1 MVKIK
6 INGPYDFDRVLQRLS
21 IDPLM
26 AIHSTERF
34 VKVPMYQEKT
44 PIVVKVQA
52 TGTKQNP
59 SFELSSS
66 ATLTEK
72 EIQHIKAIF
81 QWDKPLQDISN
92 HFSKTDLATIF
103 QEHEGTPLVL
113 DFDLYHCLMKCII
126 HQQVNMKFAHTLTE
140 RFVHTFGFE
149 KEGVW
154 FYPKPEDVSKLDY
167 EQITALKMS
176 RRKAEYIID
185 TSKLIATGDLPLYSL
200 DNISDEEILK
210 MLIKVRGIGPW
221 TVQNLLL
228 FGLGRPNLFP
238 IADIGIQNA
247 LKKLKGLD
255 QKPTVLQMQEWA
267 KDWEPYLS
275 YASLYLWRSIEPQVE
290 ELVK

>member
-1 MVKIK
+1 MK
-6 INGPYDFDRVLQRLS
+6 GPYDFDRVLDRLS

-26 AIHSTERF
+26 VVDKKERS
-34 VKVPMYQEKT
+34 VKVPMYKENA
-44 PIVVKVQA
+44 PIVVKVKA
-52 TGTKQNP
+52 IGTKQEP
-59 SFELSSS
+59 AFDLTST
-66 ATLTEK
+66 ADLTENEK
-72 EIQHIKAIF
+72 NHIKTIF
-81 QWDKPLQDISN
+81 QWDKPLQDISD
-92 HFSKTDLATIF
+92 HFANTELATIF
-103 QEHEGTPLVL
+103 EEHEGTPLVL

-126 HQQVNMKFAHTLTE
+126 HQQVNLKFAHTLTQ

-154 FYPKPEDVSKLDY
+154 FYPKPEDVATLDY
-167 EQITALKMS
+167 EQITDLKMS

-185 TSKLIATGDLPLYSL
+185 TSKLIATGKLPLYSL
-200 DNISDEEILK
+200 EEKTDDEILK
-210 MLIKVRGIGPW
+210 ELIKIRGIGPW

-255 QKPTVLQMQEWA
+255 QKPTAMQMQEWA

-275 YASLYLWRSIEPQVE
+275 YASLYLWRSIEPQPE

>member
-81 QWDKPLQDISN
+81 QWDKPLQAISN
-92 HFSKTDLATIF
+92 HFAKTDLATIF

-154 FYPKPEDVSKLDY
+154 FYPKPADVAKLDY

-200 DNISDEEILK
+200 DNMSDEEILK

>member
-1 MVKIK
+1 MARIK

-26 AIHSTERF
+26 VINHKERF
-34 VKVPMYQEKT
+34 VKVPMYQEES

-52 TGTKQNP
+52 TGTKQEP
-59 SFELSSS
+59 SFQLSSS
-66 ATLTEK
+66 ATLTDLEV
-72 EIQHIKAIF
+72 QHITSIF
-81 QWDKPLQDISN
+81 QWDRPLQEIGS
-92 HFSKTDLATIF
+92 HFANTDLASIF
-103 QEHEGTPLVL
+103 KEHEGTPLVL

-154 FYPKPEDVSKLDY
+154 FYPKPHEVAKLDY
-167 EQITALKMS
+167 EQITELKMS

-185 TSKLIATGDLPLYSL
+185 TSKLIANGDLALNSL
-200 DNISDEEILK
+200 DKMSDEEILK
-210 MLIKVRGIGPW
+210 KLIKVRGIGPW

-247 LKKLKGLD
+247 LKKLNGLD
-255 QKPTVLQMQEWA
+255 QKPTVLQMQEWS

-275 YASLYLWRSIEPQVE
+275 YASLYLWRSIEPQAE

>member
-1 MVKIK
+1 MVKI
-6 INGPYDFDRVLQRLS
+6 NVEGPYDFDRVLQRLS

-26 AIHSTERF
+26 VINQKERT
-34 VKVPMYQEKT
+34 VKVPIYQEEL
-44 PIVVKVQA
+44 PIVITVQA
-52 TGTKQNP
+52 TGTKQEP
-59 SFELSSS
+59 SFQLTSN
-66 ATLTEK
+66 ANLTEK
-72 EIQHIKAIF
+72 EIHHIKNIF
-81 QWDKPLQDISN
+81 QWNKPLQAIQD
-92 HFSKTDLATIF
+92 HFANTELAPIF
-103 QEHEGTPLVL
+103 KEHEGTPLVL

-126 HQQVNMKFAHTLTE
+126 HQQVNMKFAHTLTQ

-154 FYPKPEDVSKLDY
+154 FYPKPEDVAKLDY
-167 EQITALKMS
+167 EQITELKMS

-185 TSKLIATGDLPLYSL
+185 TSKMISEGELPLYEL
-200 DNISDEEILK
+200 HQKPDEVILK
-210 MLIKVRGIGPW
+210 ELVKVRGIGPW

-255 QKPTVLQMQEWA
+255 QKPTVLQMQEWS

-275 YASLYLWRSIEPQVE
+275 YASLYLWRSIEPQPE

>member
-6 INGPYDFDRVLQRLS
+6 INGSYDFDRVLQRLS

-26 AIHSTERF
+26 AINSTERS
-34 VKVPMYQEKT
+34 VKVPMYQEET
-44 PIVVKVQA
+44 PIVVKVHA
-52 TGTKQNP
+52 TGTKQDP

-66 ATLTEK
+66 AMLADK
-72 EIQHIKAIF
+72 KIQHIKTIF
-81 QWDKPLQDISN
+81 QWDKPLQNISN
-92 HFSKTDLATIF
+92 HFAKTDLATIF

-154 FYPKPEDVSKLDY
+154 FYPKPEDVAKLDY
-167 EQITALKMS
+167 EQITELKMS

-185 TSKLIATGDLPLYSL
+185 TSKLIANGDLPLYSL
-200 DNISDEEILK
+200 DNMSDEEILK
-210 MLIKVRGIGPW
+210 KLIKIRGIGPW

-267 KDWEPYLS
+267 KEWEPYLS
-275 YASLYLWRSIEPQVE
+275 YASLYLWRSIEPQAE

>member
-26 AIHSTERF
+26 VVDHKARS
-34 VKVPMYQEKT
+34 VKVPMYQGEA
-44 PIVVKVQA
+44 PIVIEVQA
-52 TGTKQNP
+52 TGSKQNP
-59 SFELSSS
+59 SFQLSST
-66 ATLTEK
+66 ATLTDM
-72 EIQHIKAIF
+72 EIQHIKTIF
-81 QWDKPLQDISN
+81 QWEKPLQDIAD
-92 HFSKTDLATIF
+92 HFAETDLATIF

-113 DFDLYHCLMKCII
+113 DFDIYHCLMKCII
-126 HQQVNMKFAHTLTE
+126 HQQVNMKFAHTLTQ
-140 RFVHTFGFE
+140 RFVHTFGFM

-154 FYPKPEDVSKLDY
+154 FYPKPEDVSELDY
-167 EQITALKMS
+167 EQITELKMS

-185 TSKLIATGDLPLYSL
+185 TSKLIANGDLPLYNL
-200 DNISDEEILK
+200 EQKTDEEILK
-210 MLIKVRGIGPW
+210 ELVKIRGIGPW

-267 KDWEPYLS
+267 MDWEPYLS
-275 YASLYLWRSIEPQVE
+275 YASLYLWRSIEPQAE

>member
-6 INGPYDFDRVLQRLS
+6 IDGPYDFDRVLQRLS

-26 AIHSTERF
+26 VINQNERA
-34 VKVPMYQEKT
+34 VKVPIYQGET
-44 PIVVKVQA
+44 PIVVKVKA
-52 TGTKQNP
+52 TGTKQKP
-59 SFELSSS
+59 SFQLTSS
-66 ATLTEK
+66 AELTDK
-72 EIQHIKAIF
+72 EVYHIKSIF
-81 QWDKPLQDISN
+81 QWDKPLHDIAD
-92 HFSKTDLATIF
+92 HFATTDLKNIF

-126 HQQVNMKFAHTLTE
+126 HQQVNMKFAHTLTQ

-154 FYPKPEDVSKLDY
+154 FYPKPADVAKLDY
-167 EQITALKMS
+167 EQITELKMS

-185 TSKLIATGDLPLYSL
+185 TSKLIADGELPLYDL
-200 DNISDEEILK
+200 RLKTDEEILK
-210 MLIKVRGIGPW
+210 ELVKVRGIGPW

-255 QKPTVLQMQEWA
+255 QKPTHLQMQEWS

-275 YASLYLWRSIEPQVE
+275 YASLYLWRSIEPQAE

>member
-1 MVKIK
+1 MLNVNIE
-6 INGPYDFDRVLQRLS
+6 GPYQFDRVLQRLS

-26 AIHSTERF
+26 VIDQAERS
-34 VKVPMYQEKT
+34 VKVPLYKGDT
-44 PIVVKVQA
+44 PIVIKVKA
-52 TGTKQNP
+52 TGTTDRP
-59 SFELSSS
+59 SFELTSSS
-66 ATLTEK
+66 TFTNEEEDKLR
-72 EIQHIKAIF
+72 AIF
-81 QWDKPLQDISN
+81 QWDKSMQPIGD
-92 HFSKTDLATIF
+92 HFSSTVLADIF
-103 QEHEGTPLVL
+103 EEHKGTPLVL

-140 RFVHTFGFE
+140 RFVHSFGFE
-149 KEGVW
+149 VEGVW
-154 FYPKPEDVSKLDY
+154 FYPRPEDVANLDY
-167 EQITALKMS
+167 EDITALKMS

-185 TSKLIATGDLPLYSL
+185 TSKLIADGELPLYDL
-200 DNISDEEILK
+200 HNKSDEEILK
-210 MLIKVRGIGPW
+210 ELIKIRGIGPW

-255 QKPTVLQMQEWA
+255 QKPTTLQMQEWS
-267 KDWEPYLS
+267 KEWEPYLS

>member
-6 INGPYDFDRVLQRLS
+6 IDGPYDFDRVLQRLS

-26 AIHSTERF
+26 VVDQKARS
-34 VKVPMYQEKT
+34 VKVPMYQGET
-44 PIVVKVQA
+44 PVVIEVQA
-52 TGTKQNP
+52 IGTKQNP
-59 SFELSSS
+59 SFQLYST
-66 ATLTEK
+66 ATVTDK

-81 QWDKPLQDISN
+81 QWDKPLQDIAN
-92 HFSKTDLATIF
+92 HFARTDLATIF

-126 HQQVNMKFAHTLTE
+126 HQQVNMKFAHTLTQ
-140 RFVHTFGFE
+140 RFVHTFGFM

-154 FYPKPEDVSKLDY
+154 FYPRPEDVSELDY
-167 EQITALKMS
+167 EQITELKMS

-185 TSKLIATGDLPLYSL
+185 TSKLIANGDLVLYNL
-200 DNISDEEILK
+200 EQKTDEEILK
-210 MLIKVRGIGPW
+210 ELVKIRGIGPW

-275 YASLYLWRSIEPQVE
+275 YASLYLWRSIEPQAE

>member
-6 INGPYDFDRVLQRLS
+6 IDGPYDFDRVLQRLS

-26 AIHSTERF
+26 VINQNDRS
-34 VKVPMYQEKT
+34 VKVPMYQGET
-44 PIVVKVQA
+44 PIVVKIQA
-52 TGTKQNP
+52 TGSKQKP
-59 SFELSSS
+59 SFQ
-66 ATLTEK
+66 LTSTTD
-72 EIQHIKAIF
+72 ITDTDVNHIKAIF
-81 QWDKPLQDISN
+81 QWEKPLQDISD
-92 HFSKTDLATIF
+92 HFAKTELAQIF
-103 QEHEGTPLVL
+103 KEHEGTPLVL

-126 HQQVNMKFAHTLTE
+126 HQQVNMKFAHTLTQ

-149 KEGVW
+149 KDGVW
-154 FYPKPEDVSKLDY
+154 FYPKPEDVAKLDY
-167 EQITALKMS
+167 EQVTELKMS

-185 TSKLIATGDLPLYSL
+185 TSKLIADGELPLYEL
-200 DNISDEEILK
+200 HQKPDEEILK
-210 MLIKVRGIGPW
+210 ELVRVRGIGPW

-255 QKPTVLQMQEWA
+255 QKPTHLQMQEWS

-275 YASLYLWRSIEPQVE
+275 YASLYLWRSIEPQAE

>member
-6 INGPYDFDRVLQRLS
+6 IEGPYDFDRVLQRLS

-26 AIHSTERF
+26 VINKKERA
-34 VKVPMYQEKT
+34 VKVPMYQGMT

-52 TGTKQNP
+52 TGTKQEP
-59 SFELSSS
+59 AFELTST
-66 ATLTEK
+66 ANLTDTDVK
-72 EIQHIKAIF
+72 HIKAIF
-81 QWDKPLQDISN
+81 QWDKPLQKIGD
-92 HFSKTDLATIF
+92 HFSKTDLAHIF

-126 HQQVNMKFAHTLTE
+126 HQQVNMKFAHTLTQ

-149 KEGVW
+149 QEGVW
-154 FYPKPEDVSKLDY
+154 FYPKPADVAKLDY
-167 EQITALKMS
+167 EQVTELKMS

-185 TSKLIATGDLPLYSL
+185 TSKLIAQGELPLYKL
-200 DNISDEEILK
+200 DQKTDEEILK
-210 MLIKVRGIGPW
+210 ELVKIRGIGPW

-238 IADIGIQNA
+238 VADIGIQNA

-290 ELVK
+290 ELTK